1 MSIQENLARIRPNI
15 TNQTIVAATKYV
27 GASEIRALFALGIQN
42 IGENHAQALLEKQEE
57 LKDLPIHWH
66 FIGHLQT
73 NKVKAVINRI
83 DCLHSL
89 DSLRLAAEITKYRR
103 IPLDC
108 FIEVHIS
115 SESTKTGILPMDLPN
130 FLDSL
135 AKYDT
140 IRVIGLMGM
149 AENTEDFT
157 VIRANFMTLARLQ
170 KEIESK
176 HLAYA
181 PCHDLSMG
189 MSHDYKIAI
198 ECGATYIRLGSILFR
213 KEE

>member
-1 MSIQENLARIRPNI
+1 MSIQENLARIRPDLLH
-15 TNQTIVAATKYV
+15 QTIVAATKYV
-27 GASEIRALFALGIQN
+27 GAAEIRTLYALGITDM
-42 IGENHAQALLEKQEE
+42 GENHAQALLEKQET
-57 LKDLPIHWH
+57 LKDLPIRWH

-73 NKVKAVINRI
+73 NKVKAVINCI

-89 DSLRLAAEITKYRR
+89 DSLRLAEEITKYRHT
-103 IPLDC
+103 PLDC

-115 SESTKTGILPMDLPN
+115 AESTKTGILPTDLPN
-130 FLDSL
+130 FIDSL

-149 AENTEDFT
+149 AENTEDISR
-157 VIRANFMTLARLQ
+157 IRANFMTLAQLRKQ
-170 KEIESK
+170 IESR

-198 ECGATYIRLGSILFR
+198 ECGATYLRLGSILFR

>member
-1 MSIQENLARIRPNI
+1 MTIQDNLARIRTHIPH
-15 TNQTIVAATKYV
+15 QTIVAATKYV
-27 GASEIRALFALGIQN
+27 GPAEMRELFAQGIVN
-42 IGENHAQALLEKQEE
+42 MGENHAQALLEKQEE
-57 LKDLPIHWH
+57 LNDLPIKWH

-83 DCLHSL
+83 ECLHSL
-89 DSLRLAAEITKYRR
+89 DSLRLAAEITKYRFT
-103 IPLDC
+103 PLDC

-115 SESTKTGILPMDLPN
+115 SESTKTGIMPLDLPN
-130 FLDSL
+130 FIDSL

-149 AENTEDFT
+149 AENTEDDRR
-157 VIRANFMTLARLQ
+157 IRADFMALAQLQ
-170 KEIESK
+170 KEIESR
-176 HLAYA
+176 HLSYA

-189 MSHDYKIAI
+189 MSHDYQIAI
-198 ECGATYIRLGSILFR
+198 ECGATYVRLGSILFR